1 MMESTPKLLNRVI
14 SVALWL
20 VALAVLVV
28 FCAGQLIPGSST
40 IWFTL
45 SYFMVTGIAISL
57 IFQCVSLVRPT
68 NRDRDDWR
76 NTVATAV
83 LCLTALLAIWFAWN
97 LIDAIAAGNA
107 GQSENNLLMWNVI
120 NPLFVLVMSV
130 TGASL
135 WNKAAG

>member
-1 MMESTPKLLNRVI
+1 M
-14 SVALWL
+14 
-20 VALAVLVV
+20 VV
-28 FCAGQLIPGSST
+28 
-40 IWFTL
+40 
-45 SYFMVTGIAISL
+45 GIAISL
-57 IFQCVSLVRPT
+57 IFQWVSLVRPT

-76 NTVATAV
+76 NTVAITA